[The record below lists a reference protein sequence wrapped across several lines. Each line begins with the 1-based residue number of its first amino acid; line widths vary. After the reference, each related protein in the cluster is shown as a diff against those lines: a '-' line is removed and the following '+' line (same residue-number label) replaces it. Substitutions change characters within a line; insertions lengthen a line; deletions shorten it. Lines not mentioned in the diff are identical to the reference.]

1 MTPCILAVDCGGEF
15 ASLALSRGGEVLEE
29 AVLHSPEGFGGLVFD
44 QLDGLLARHKTRIG
58 DIDCFAAA
66 AGPGSFTGL
75 RIALSAV
82 KGLAEACGKPAL
94 AVSNL
99 EAMASFGAHSRRAC
113 FYDARRGDVYGGFY
127 NAALEPL
134 AEEVVCPFPRFI
146 DMLAAHPGDWELLA
160 PDFGPFA
167 PALGARFAAMPRTQT
182 PRTLAAAV
190 ARIASE
196 RFVAGRSVDP
206 AALDANYVRRSD
218 AELSW
223 KEM

>member
-58 DIDCFAAA
+58 DIDCFGAA

-99 EAMASFGAHSRRAC
+99 EAMASFGAHSRRA
-113 FYDARRGDVYGGFY
+113 
-127 NAALEPL
+127 
-134 AEEVVCPFPRFI
+134 
-146 DMLAAHPGDWELLA
+146 
-160 PDFGPFA
+160 
-167 PALGARFAAMPRTQT
+167 QT